1 MVEPKIK
8 KWSYFTAFI
17 LPCLVLY
24 LLFFITPFFRGIGI
38 SLTNWDGLT
47 QKVPMTLGKEE
58 FELKILSRI
67 EKQSDADYVMSVYYL
82 DENDNSYHR
91 RAINGMKKYRLERI
105 IRKTKY
111 EPDAYRFVGLENY
124 KKIFTGKSGVNF

>member
-24 LLFFITPFFRGIGI
+24 LLFFITPCFRGIGI

-67 EKQSDADYVMSVYYL
+67 ENQSDADYVMSV
-82 DENDNSYHR
+82 
-91 RAINGMKKYRLERI
+91 
-105 IRKTKY
+105 
-111 EPDAYRFVGLENY
+111 
-124 KKIFTGKSGVNF
+124 